1 MFTVSVL
8 PHKEPVALLCIVEG
22 APRLGAPVYGK
33 SRRGTNRCLVMLAEA
48 PRMLVIDTKWIWD
61 ISFTLRQN
69 CLLEKCSLLNLQ
81 KCGQD
86 TGLIWALWIH
96 TC

>member
-1 MFTVSVL
+1 MYTVSVL

-22 APRLGAPVYGK
+22 APRLGSPVYRK
-33 SRRGTNRCLVMLAEA
+33 SCRETNRCVVMLAEA

-69 CLLEKCSLLNLQ
+69 CLLEKCSLLNL
-81 KCGQD
+81 
-86 TGLIWALWIH
+86 
-96 TC
+96 